1 VLCRLVGAVLV
12 WAANDRVLH
21 LLVNTRSP
29 VHPAPRPADLYSLQN
44 AGLSTSAAF
53 SLSLGNYSML
63 IAGTIIVWFCESHA
77 RTRTILCSQSPQ
89 LWDASDAEPFTSLG
103 RP

>member
-1 VLCRLVGAVLV
+1 MLCRVVGAVLV
-12 WAANDRVLH
+12 WAAHDRILH
-21 LLVNTRSP
+21 LLVGPRFP
-29 VHPAPRPADLYSLQN
+29 VHPDPRPADLYSLQN

-63 IAGTIIVWFCESHA
+63 IAGTIIVWFCECYNLK
-77 RTRTILCSQSPQ
+77 RTICSQFPQ
-89 LWDASDAEPFTSLG
+89 LWDASDAERSTSSG